1 MARILSAPWCNSP
14 AGTSRTSTVAA
25 DRPSAVRQRVS
36 TTAACPATVLPT
48 ATLPPMA
55 PTPEPAPETPPPD
68 IEDLYDP
75 DEVFRFDGT
84 PEDLADAILKPQH

>member
-1 MARILSAPWCNSP
+1 
-14 AGTSRTSTVAA
+14 
-25 DRPSAVRQRVS
+25 
-36 TTAACPATVLPT
+36 
-48 ATLPPMA
+48 MA

-75 DEVFRFDGT
+75 DEAFRFDGT